1 MFMLGERRQGIIRCV
16 VVSSLHVLPDSYC
29 VGPVQ
34 RGLFLMSRDSVSC
47 SINHFM
53 LDSCFFFFVQP
64 NNAQMAKT
72 RERDPYGGSCWNI
85 LADYFR

>member
-16 VVSSLHVLPDSYC
+16 VGSSLHVLPDSYG

-34 RGLFLMSRDSVSC
+34 RGLSLMSRDSVSC

-53 LDSCFFFFVQP
+53 LDSFFFLRT
-64 NNAQMAKT
+64 AQQCSNGQDKG
-72 RERDPYGGSCWNI
+72 EGSV
-85 LADYFR
+85 RG